1 MSIKDLYQELILD
14 HGNNPKNRGKLDFFN
29 KDVEGF
35 SPLCGDKV
43 HIFMKINDENV
54 IEDLSFTGEGCAIC
68 IAASSVMTEV
78 LKNKSVKNT
87 VILADFF
94 KKLLS
99 GSNQSNSII
108 LNEDDKIKLNSFSS
122 IVKFPMR
129 IKCATLPWIAVESA
143 IINSAK
149 TINIEKIK

>member
-1 MSIKDLYQELILD
+1 VSTKNLYQELILD
-14 HGNNPKNRGKLDFFN
+14 HGNNPKNRKKLDFFN
-29 KDVEGF
+29 KDIEGF

-43 HIFMKINDENV
+43 HIFIKINDENI

-78 LKNKSVKNT
+78 VKNKSVKNT
-87 VILADFF
+87 IIMANFF

-108 LNEDDKIKLNSFSS
+108 LNEEDKAKLNSFSS
-122 IVKFPMR
+122 VAKFPMR
-129 IKCATLPWIAVESA
+129 IKCATLPWIAIESA
-143 IINSAK
+143 ITNNVKI
-149 TINIEKIK
+149 INIEKIK

>member
-108 LNEDDKIKLNSFSS
+108 LNEEDKIKLNSFSS
-122 IVKFPMR
+122 VAKFPMR
-129 IKCATLPWIAVESA
+129 AKCATLPWIAVESA
-143 IINSAK
+143 ITNGAK
-149 TINIEKIK
+149 TINIENIK